1 MTAARSRHATAI
13 CAVGVRTAGDVSII
27 RALAAAAVLAV
38 CIVGTAALTGA
49 LASVSA
55 GDIPGGM
62 YRIPRARDAELHGG
76 PPVGR

>member
-13 CAVGVRTAGDVSII
+13 CAAVVRTGGDVSII
-27 RALAAAAVLAV
+27 RVLAAAAVLAV

-55 GDIPGGM
+55 GDTPGGM
-62 YRIPRARDAELHGG
+62 YRIPTAHDAELSVA